1 MDNMDKK
8 QCGGMCGGACAG
20 GMGGYGHKHSLVKA
34 LLKLIII
41 ALIFMFGFY
50 LGQTV
55 GFIKAH
61 EGREVMIGG
70 GYGMGMMHAGTMM
83 GATTTP
89 DATPAK

>member
-1 MDNMDKK
+1 
-8 QCGGMCGGACAG
+8 
-20 GMGGYGHKHSLVKA
+20 
-34 LLKLIII
+34 
-41 ALIFMFGFY
+41 MFGFY